1 MNVTLDQQQV
11 LTDADITVDIPV
23 GNTTQTPID
32 HSDGVNCRLIS
43 AISNN
48 NILAKDDGAD
58 CKLTNNLSDDSPLA
72 NNRFNNNLFNCNNLT
87 LNNNVTPLFTTLA
100 FVPYL
105 KPLFASNFTFHVN
118 QLDHGI
124 LDSR

>member
-1 MNVTLDQQQV
+1 MQSSLPSYLLNVTLDQQQV

-48 NILAKDDGAD
+48 NILTKDDGAD
-58 CKLTNNLSDDSPLA
+58 YKLTNKLSVDSPLA
-72 NNRFNNNLFNCNNLT
+72 NNR
-87 LNNNVTPLFTTLA
+87 LNNT
-100 FVPYL
+100 YL
-105 KPLFASNFTFHVN
+105 IV
-118 QLDHGI
+118 I
-124 LDSR
+124 I